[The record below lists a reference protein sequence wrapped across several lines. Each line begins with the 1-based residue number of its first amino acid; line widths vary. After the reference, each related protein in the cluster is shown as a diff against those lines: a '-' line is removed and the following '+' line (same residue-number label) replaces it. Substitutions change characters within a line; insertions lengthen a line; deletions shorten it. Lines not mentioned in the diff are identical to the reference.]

1 MLLDGYTIDG
11 NPNSAKRHSSYI
23 AYWESVKNGDRK
35 RRRRSTDGVRL
46 RRDTNKSKGNYA
58 RFQEKSTG
66 RVVVANYQL
75 TGKRDEKMN
84 SFEFADGGLTYETL
98 AEADAAKKVFL
109 AEIEAKLGKGRF
121 WQKVKKVPPPKTQK
135 GYDSSLQMYDH
146 YENAMKFITEH
157 VEENN
162 PQKAKSEE
170 RSNTENQPFF
180 MYFPYRAPH
189 APFHHNLTVEEI
201 EKYLP
206 YNLHGKVG
214 EQIGLFDELIGKMMA
229 HLHDLDI
236 ADNTMVIFTSD
247 NGPDMGAFEMMNAL
261 GHTRT
266 QMLRGLKASGKFS
279 NFFWPMK
286 SKYRTKI
293 PITLGSL

>member
-1 MLLDGYTIDG
+1 VLLDGYTIDG

-66 RVVVANYQL
+66 RVVVANYYL

-84 SFEFADGGLTYETL
+84 SFEFADGGQTYKTL
-98 AEADAAKKVFL
+98 AEANAAKTVLL
-109 AEIEAKLGKGRF
+109 AEIAARRGKGSKL
-121 WQKVKKVPPPKTQK
+121 WQKVKSVPPPKTQK
-135 GYDSSLQMYDH
+135 GYDSSVQMYDH
-146 YENAMKFITEH
+146 YENAMKFITDH

-162 PQKAKSEE
+162 PQKKKSEG

-189 APFHHNLTVEEI
+189 APFHHNLTVDEI
-201 EKYLP
+201 QEYFP
-206 YNLHGKVG
+206 YAVHGKVG
-214 EQIGLFDELIGKMMA
+214 EHIGLFDQVIGKMMV

-247 NGPDMGAFEMMNAL
+247 NGPDMGAFEKMNAL

-266 QMLRGLKASGKFS
+266 QMLRGLKASGKFLE
-279 NFFWPMK
+279 NFDF
-286 SKYRTKI
+286 S
-293 PITLGSL
+293 SVF